1 MTWSRFLGVLERHWP
16 PAMPVGEWRAVLG
29 EEWLGR
35 LRRGGWFE
43 SRAIHPGDSYPCP
56 CPGGDGCPRRVVA
69 LRQGLVAVCGQE
81 VESCE
86 DVELGVD
93 DTEALSV
100 TAMTLRRAL
109 AGSLGLEPG
118 KLPRDGG
125 RRVEL
130 GERRFGDGAA
140 ALWFA
145 PSLRGEAARLWASGL
160 RRRRAGHGVGVLVP
174 RRLAVDGRVAELLEA
189 NGTVLLPLDEVA
201 GFDGERLTIDLAD
214 LVLAND
220 FPGVELGREL
230 WPRYEFVLDPE
241 AGRYWF
247 GGQRLV
253 TLERRHLAAKL
264 LIALARRPG
273 RLVTRDDLA
282 AAMWP
287 DDYGARGSHEMD
299 WDRRVRQQKRLLAR
313 ALAADLG
320 EDVPVIES
328 VASGSDVDGGY
339 RLRPRPR
346 DVLVVT
352 TTDRS

>member
-1 MTWSRFLGVLERHWP
+1 MTWSAFLGVFERHWP
-16 PAMPVGEWRAVLG
+16 PAMPVAEWRAVLG

-35 LRRGGWFE
+35 LRRAGWFE
-43 SRAIHPGDSYPCP
+43 SRAINRGDSYPCP

-69 LRQGLVAVCGQE
+69 LRGRLVAVCGRD
-81 VESCE
+81 VEACDE
-86 DVELGVD
+86 VELGSDAEVL
-93 DTEALSV
+93 AV
-100 TAMTLRRAL
+100 TAATLRQAMG
-109 AGSLGLEPG
+109 APLGLEG
-118 KLPRDGG
+118 GSAATGGG

-140 ALWFA
+140 VMWFA
-145 PSLRGEAARLWASGL
+145 AGLRGEAARLWAAGL

-174 RRLAVDGRVAELLEA
+174 RRAAVDGRVAELMEA
-189 NGTVLLPLDEVA
+189 NGAVLLPLDEVA
-201 GFDGERLTIDLAD
+201 GFDDDEVTVDLAD
-214 LVLAND
+214 LVLANE

-230 WPRYEFVLDPE
+230 WPGYELVLDPE

-247 GGQRLV
+247 RGQRLV

-264 LIALARRPG
+264 LTALARRPG
-273 RLVTRDDLA
+273 RLVTRDELA

-299 WDRRVRQQKRLLAR
+299 WDRRVRQQKRLLMK

-320 EDVPVIES
+320 EEVPAIES

-339 RLRPRPR
+339 VLRELPSR
-346 DVLVVT
+346 VLL
-352 TTDRS
+352 RSMCG